1 MGSQIHF
8 PWGLYSGPI
17 GSTPN
22 HIKNGL
28 IVTNIEFFHA
38 HYAETIRHWRA
49 RFNANRDRIK
59 TIYNERF
66 CRMWE
71 FYLASSEVSFRFLGM
86 SVFQIQMVKKSGLLP
101 LKRDYIEKLEN
112 EM

>member
-1 MGSQIHF
+1 
-8 PWGLYSGPI
+8 
-17 GSTPN
+17 
-22 HIKNGL
+22 
-28 IVTNIEFFHA
+28 
-38 HYAETIRHWRA
+38 
-49 RFNANRDRIK
+49 
-59 TIYNERF
+59 
-66 CRMWE
+66 MWE